1 MGFAIIAECPGRDVP
16 QVIDYADTVDSAG
29 VKVYQYREQYGPY
42 WQIWYEGTGPDRK
55 FGRFRNRRLRRI
67 RAHVI
72 GLYKRDVVPQLMLK
86 ERQYLYYKELPK
98 YHQEQ

>member
-55 FGRFRNRRLRRI
+55 FGRVRNRRLRRI
-67 RAHVI
+67 RAYVI
-72 GLYKRDVVPQLMLK
+72 DLYKRDIVPQLMLK
-86 ERQYLYYKELPK
+86 ERRLLYYKELPK